1 MAARKSSVRKPKRE
15 KTEMLKNIK
24 ASMSME
30 KTRLDPEEQTTSSIE
45 VASNIARVAVVL
57 ENLSND
63 QTDVLKEILKA
74 LETIPENVGQS
85 IEQSEQTLEKLVKVI
100 VKLEKDV
107 EAAEKKGDKKKAE
120 ELRGSISALRGEA
133 NKAIQGGA
141 LAAGPQTMGEGF
153 ANMLGVSPREL
164 RGAGGGVGGFFKA
177 FAGGMKNNTL
187 DAFTP
192 RLNKPPTLEE
202 QLEKERNKSKISGTL
217 SEARK
222 ADIAERMKQV
232 PEHLRIKV
240 DPDTG
245 MRYRIGTKGNRI
257 NEFEESGAKNSR
269 FEFGTLGGLVD
280 EETGKAYDYKTKGS
294 MKSTRENFGDADGV
308 DESTDTSTQDILDK
322 MDDINDTL
330 QEVITAIE
338 GVSTG
343 DSGLG
348 LGFNPFSRTPRGG
361 RPRAPKG
368 AGSVADDVA
377 KVGANSADDVARA
390 AGTVSRGSRILGGA
404 GRLLGRL
411 ATPLTIAAGAYEG
424 YTGYQ
429 QAKQLEESGAIT
441 KEEANQQKGAA
452 VGGAVVGTG
461 GALAGAAAG
470 AAIGSV
476 VPVVGTAIGGL
487 VGGLVGYFGG
497 KAAGE
502 VAGSAIGGAVTRTGT
517 ASMQPGANPAAAV
530 ATTQTRSRT
539 AAASALSNGAAA
551 SPATQPIINNIDNSS
566 RVNAPP
572 ATQQPSAVVVTVRD
586 TSSSHIRFNN
596 RRMARVM

>member
-1 MAARKSSVRKPKRE
+1 MAARKTSGRKPRRE

-24 ASMSME
+24 DSMSVE
-30 KTRLDPEEQTTSSIE
+30 KTRLDPEEQAISNIE
-45 VASNIARVAVVL
+45 VASNIAKVAVVL

-63 QTDVLKEILKA
+63 QTDVLKDILKA
-74 LETIPENVGQS
+74 LENIPENVGES
-85 IEQSEQTLEKLVKVI
+85 IEQSEKILEKLVKAI
-100 VKLEKDV
+100 VKLEKDL
-107 EAAEKKGDKKKAE
+107 EAAEKKGDKEKAE
-120 ELRGSISALRGEA
+120 ALRGSISTLRGEA
-133 NKAIQGGA
+133 DKAIQGGA
-141 LAAGPQTMGEGF
+141 LAAGPQTMGEVF

-202 QLEKERNKSKISGTL
+202 TLERERNRGKISDTL
-217 SEARK
+217 GEARK
-222 ADIAERMKQV
+222 ADVAERMKLV
-232 PEHLRIKV
+232 PEHLRVKV
-240 DPDTG
+240 DPETG
-245 MRYRIGTKGNRI
+245 MRYRTGTKGNRI

-280 EETGKAYDYKTKGS
+280 EETGEAYDYKTKGS
-294 MKSTRENFGDADGV
+294 MRPTREGFGDADGV
-308 DESTDTSTQDILDK
+308 DEATDTGTQEILDK

-330 QEVITAIE
+330 QEVVSAIE
-338 GVSTG
+338 GVETG
-343 DSGLG
+343 GGGGLDIPIPRR
-348 LGFNPFSRTPRGG
+348 LFPRGG
-361 RPRAPKG
+361 KPPKG

-377 KVGANSADDVARA
+377 KAGASSVDDAARA
-390 AGTVSRGSRILGGA
+390 AGSVSRGSRLLGGA

-429 QAKQLEESGAIT
+429 QAKALEESGAIT
-441 KEEANQQKGAA
+441 TEEANKQKGSA

-502 VAGSAIGGAVTRTGT
+502 VAGSAIGGAVTSAGT

-572 ATQQPSAVVVTVRD
+572 ATQQQPSSVVVTVRD

>member
-1 MAARKSSVRKPKRE
+1 MAARKTSGRKPRKE

-24 ASMSME
+24 DSMSVE
-30 KTRLDPEEQTTSSIE
+30 KTRLDPEEQATSNIE
-45 VASNIARVAVVL
+45 VANSIAKVAVVL

-63 QTDVLKEILKA
+63 QTDVLKDILKS

-85 IEQSEQTLEKLVKVI
+85 IEQSEKTLEKLVKVI
-100 VKLEKDV
+100 VKLEKDA
-107 EAAEKKGDKKKAE
+107 EEAEKKGDKEKAE

-133 NKAIQGGA
+133 DKAIQGGA

-202 QLEKERNKSKISGTL
+202 TLEKERNKDKISGAL
-217 SEARK
+217 GEARK
-222 ADIAERMKQV
+222 ADIAERMQQV
-232 PEHLRIKV
+232 PEHLRVKV
-240 DPDTG
+240 DPETG
-245 MRYRIGTKGNRI
+245 MRYRTGTKGNRI
-257 NEFEESGAKNSR
+257 DEFNPSGAKNQN

-280 EETGKAYDYKTKGS
+280 EETGEAYDYKTKGS
-294 MKSTRENFGDADGV
+294 MRPTREGFGDADGV
-308 DESTDTSTQDILDK
+308 DEATDTGTQEILDK

-330 QEVITAIE
+330 QEVIEAIE
-338 GVSTG
+338 GAAAG
-343 DSGLG
+343 GGGLDIPT
-348 LGFNPFSRTPRGG
+348 LDPRRTPRGKT
-361 RPRAPKG
+361 PKAPKG
-368 AGSVADDVA
+368 VGSAADDVA
-377 KVGANSADDVARA
+377 KA

-502 VAGSAIGGAVTRTGT
+502 VAGSAIGGAVTSAGT